1 MKENDRLLLRFDA
14 VLLWRYQVKQRFGT
28 AIQFVE
34 FTVTGL
40 MLVLPTT
47 LIEDGKKE
55 GAVVESAVLDSIV

>member
-1 MKENDRLLLRFDA
+1 
-14 VLLWRYQVKQRFGT
+14 LWRYQVKQRFGT

-40 MLVLPTT
+40 MLVLSTT